1 MLKATLKDLW
11 ARKIRLVTTS
21 IAVMLGVAFMSGTLV
36 LTATVTR
43 SFDDMFASVFRG
55 TDAIVRAEATVEG
68 GFDGELRPRVDGTLV
83 ETVAAVD
90 GVALARG
97 DIFTNGIQIVGS
109 DGKALGG
116 FGAPSFGG
124 IWANDSLNPFTLVE
138 GEAPDAPDE
147 AVIDAKSAEDGDLAV
162 GDTTTIITPEP
173 VEVTIVGIAG
183 FGTIDSAGGASFVGM
198 TPAAAQQLFA
208 EPGKF
213 DSVGVI
219 AEDGVSQDEVRDRIR
234 DALPGGHEALTG
246 AELTEENQ
254 DSVRQGLT
262 FFGYILQTFAGI
274 ALFVGTFIIANTFGI
289 IVAQRTREL
298 ALLRAIGA
306 SRRQVLRS
314 VLVEATVVGLL
325 ASALG
330 LASGVALAS
339 GLKALLSVIGLDT
352 PSGGVV
358 VPASAVVSSFVT
370 GTLVSVTAAWFPAR
384 RASRVPP
391 LAAMRDVA
399 FERTTPS
406 KVRIALGAIVGAIGL
421 LVLVPA
427 LGDGVEKP
435 LPPIGIGLF
444 LLFVSVLVLAP
455 AFARPVARLLGA
467 PLPRLRGTVGLLS
480 RENATRNP
488 RRTASTAAAL
498 TVGVALV
505 ALITVFASSAS
516 KSVSQVID
524 DQFTADVIIEG
535 GGPFGGAGVSP
546 ALAAELRELPEVEAV
561 TSIRFAPA
569 AVGND
574 DSTFLMAGEGAIIQR
589 FFEVET
595 ITGDMAGID
604 DAGIAVSEPYAEEN
618 ALAVG
623 DEIDVTFVEGG
634 TQAVT
639 VAAVY
644 EDSPLLAGSY
654 IVGFDTFER
663 GVPNPTDGNVFV
675 LGRDDVD
682 ADTLLASVERAAETY
697 PTAKV
702 QDVAGYKESNAAQFK
717 MLVNIIYALL
727 GLAVLIAVLGIMN
740 TLLLSMHE
748 RTRELGL
755 LRAVGMTRG
764 QLRATVRWES
774 VLIALLGTAVGLAF
788 GMFGGWALSRGMRS
802 EGLSAFSMPFGQL
815 VTIAVIG
822 AVFGVVAGL
831 WPAFRASR
839 LQILDAIATT

>member
-1 MLKATLKDLW
+1 MWRATLKDMW
-11 ARKIRLVTTS
+11 ARKIRLLTTS
-21 IAVMLGVAFMSGTLV
+21 IAVLLGVTFMSGTLV

-43 SFDDMFASVFRG
+43 SFEDMFASVFRG

-68 GFDGELRPRVDGTLV
+68 GFDGELRPRVDESLV
-83 ETVAAVD
+83 STVAAVD

-97 DIFTNGIQIVGS
+97 DVFTNGIQIVGS
-109 DGKALGG
+109 DGKAIGG
-116 FGAPSFGG
+116 FAPNFGG
-124 IWANDSLNPFTLVE
+124 IWADDSLNPFTLVD
-138 GEAPDAPDE
+138 GSAPVGPDE
-147 AVIDAKSAEDGDLAV
+147 AVIDVKSAKEGEIEV
-162 GDTTTIITPEP
+162 GDRITIVTPEL
-173 VEVTIVGIAG
+173 VEVTVVGLAG
-183 FGTIDSAGGASFVGM
+183 FGTIDSAGGATLVAM
-198 TPAAAQQLFA
+198 TPAAAQELFA

-213 DSVGVI
+213 DAVGVI
-219 AEDGVSQDEVRDRIR
+219 AEDGVSQDELRDRIQA
-234 DALPGGHEALTG
+234 ALPDGHEAITG
-246 AELTEENQ
+246 AELTKENQ
-254 DSVRQGLT
+254 DGVKQGLT
-262 FFGYILQTFAGI
+262 FFGLVLQTFASI

-314 VLVEATVVGLL
+314 VLLEATVVGLI

-330 LASGVALAS
+330 LVAGIALAS
-339 GLKALLSVIGLDT
+339 ALKALLSAIGLDT

-358 VPASAVVSSFVT
+358 VPASAVINAFVV

-399 FERTTPS
+399 VERTTPS
-406 KVRIALGAIVGAIGL
+406 KLRIALGAVVGALGL
-421 LVLVPA
+421 LSLVPA
-427 LGDGVEKP
+427 LSDTDEP
-435 LPPIGIGLF
+435 LPRIGIGLA
-444 LLFVSVLVLAP
+444 LLFVSVLVFAP
-455 AFARPVARLLGA
+455 AFARPVARVLGA
-467 PLPRLRGTVGLLS
+467 PLPALRGTVGLLS

-535 GGPFGGAGVSP
+535 SGPFGGSGVSP
-546 ALAAELRELPEVEAV
+546 QLAAELRELPEVEAV

-569 AVGND
+569 AVGDN
-574 DSTFLMAGEGAIIQR
+574 DSTFLMAGQGAVIQD
-589 FFEVET
+589 FFDVKT
-595 ITGDMAGID
+595 IEGDMAGVD
-604 DAGIAVSEPYAEEN
+604 SAGIAISDAYSQEN
-618 ALAVG
+618 DLHPG
-623 DEIDVTFVEGG
+623 DQIDVVFVEGG
-634 TQAVT
+634 RQTLT

-654 IVGFDTFER
+654 FVGFDTFER

-675 LGRDDVD
+675 LGRDGVD
-682 ADTLLASVERAAETY
+682 ADTLLAAVERAAEPY

-802 EGLSAFSMPFGQL
+802 EGLSSFSMPFGQL
-815 VTIAVIG
+815 IGIAIIG

-839 LQILDAIATT
+839 LKILDAIATP